1 MIPYGR
7 QSISLADKKAV
18 LKVLGSNYLTQG
30 PEVEIF
36 EKKYSSF
43 VGSKYAI
50 AANSA
55 TSGLHVACLA
65 LGLSKKSLVWTSPN
79 SFVASANCAL
89 YCGAMIDFVDIE
101 KNTLNICIDSL
112 KKKLDSAKK
121 NNTLPDLVIPV
132 HFSGLSCN
140 MKALSKLSKSYGF
153 KILEDASHAVGAS
166 YDSLKV
172 GSCKY
177 SDAAIFSFHPVKI
190 ITTGEG
196 GMVTTNNKK
205 LASKIKNL
213 ISHGIVRNKD
223 EIYDQSKI
231 NSDWYYEQHFLGFNF
246 RMTEIAATLGSSQL
260 ARVEKFLSKRRKI
273 AFFYEKNLNNPNLEK
288 PNPEFFSS
296 SSLHLYIIKCI
307 NNDFRERLFKFL
319 RKKGYFVQLHYFPIH
334 LQPFYKEL
342 GFQKGMFPV
351 SEDYSER
358 AISLPIFYD
367 LKIKDLKIFINL
379 VNSFK

>member
-231 NSDWYYEQHFLGFNF
+231 NSDWYYEQHFLGFNY
-246 RMTEIAATLGSSQL
+246 RMTDLAAALGINQLKKIKTILKKRNSIA
-260 ARVEKFLSKRRKI
+260 KFYNKKLQNLPLRLPVLSPKS
-273 AFFYEKNLNNPNLEK
+273 YCTY
-288 PNPEFFSS
+288 
-296 SSLHLYIIKCI
+296 HLYSIQILGK
-307 NNDFRERLFKFL
+307 NPSKLQLKLYNYL
-319 RKKGYFVQLHYFPIH
+319 KKKKNYCECPL
-334 LQPFYKEL
+334 
-342 GFQKGMFPV
+342 
-351 SEDYSER
+351 SS
-358 AISLPIFYD
+358 
-367 LKIKDLKIFINL
+367 
-379 VNSFK
+379 NSFASLLSSIRF

>member
-18 LKVLGSNYLTQG
+18 LKVLASNYLTQG

-89 YCGAMIDFVDIE
+89 YCGAKIDFVDIE

-112 KKKLDSAKK
+112 KKKLDFAKK

-213 ISHGIVRNKD
+213 ISHGIVRSKD

-307 NNDFRERLFKFL
+307 NNNFRERLFKFL

-367 LKIKDLKIFINL
+367 LKIKDLKTFINL